1 MNVSNVNHTAKTP
14 YQQKTVQAVI
24 RSEQDLQTVRQAA
37 EKCGMSVSGFA
48 RFYVVKAAQ
57 QIVSGE
63 MVHAAQSAES
73 QATGA

>member
-1 MNVSNVNHTAKTP
+1 MNATNVNHTAKTP

-24 RSEQDLQTVRQAA
+24 RSDEDLQAVRQAA

-48 RFYVVKAAQ
+48 RFYIVKAAH

-63 MVHAAQSAES
+63 MVHVAQSAEN
-73 QATGA
+73 QAAGA